1 MIATPTTSKVL
12 TGKLQTEEAVHF
24 TKMCFE
30 QQLKQQLPLTKV
42 SAPAI
47 VLQGT
52 GINDDLNGIERPV
65 SFPIKSMEERPAE
78 VVQSLAKWKRLRLK
92 EYELQPGHGIVTDMK
107 ALRPDEDLG
116 RLHSIFVDQWDWE
129 LVMTQED
136 RQLAFLKARVKEIY
150 SAIKETEKR
159 VTSEYP
165 WLKAVLPD
173 EITFLHSEDLLEK
186 FPELSSKEREDM
198 AAKEF
203 GAVFL
208 IGIGGELAHGEFH
221 DGRAPDYDDWSTPTS
236 ARTKGLNGDILVW
249 NPVLGQAF
257 EISSMGIRVDPA
269 TLEQQLKTRKAES
282 RAQLHYHSQLLEG
295 KLPQTIGG
303 GIGQSRLCMF
313 LLQKQHIGEV
323 QAGIWPEK
331 IREECQQ
338 KGIALL

>member
-1 MIATPTTSKVL
+1 MITTTATSKVL
-12 TGKLQTEEAVHF
+12 SEKLATEEAVHF
-24 TKMCFE
+24 TKMTFE
-30 QQLKQQLPLTKV
+30 QQLKKQLPLTKV

-65 SFPIKSMEERPAE
+65 SFPIKAMQERPAE

-92 EYELQPGHGIVTDMK
+92 EYDLPPGQGIVTDMK

-116 RLHSIFVDQWDWE
+116 SLHSIFVDQWDWE
-129 LVMTQED
+129 MVITRED
-136 RQLAFLKARVKEIY
+136 RELEFLKARVKEIY
-150 SAIKETEKR
+150 TAIKETEKL

-165 WLKAVLPD
+165 WLSAVLP
-173 EITFLHSEDLLEK
+173 EKITFLHTEDLLEK
-186 FPELSSKEREDM
+186 YPDLSPKEREDM
-198 AAKEF
+198 AAREY

-208 IGIGGELAHGEFH
+208 IGIGGELAHGEIH
-221 DGRAPDYDDWSTPTS
+221 DGRAPDYDDWSTTTS

-249 NPVLGQAF
+249 NPVLERSF
-257 EISSMGIRVDPA
+257 EISSMGIRVDPE
-269 TLEQQLKTRKAES
+269 TLARQLSIRKAEA
-282 RAQLHYHSQLLEG
+282 RAGLFYHSQLLAGE
-295 KLPQTIGG
+295 LPQTIGG

-323 QAGIWPEK
+323 QAGIWPEEMRVEC
-331 IREECQQ
+331 RE